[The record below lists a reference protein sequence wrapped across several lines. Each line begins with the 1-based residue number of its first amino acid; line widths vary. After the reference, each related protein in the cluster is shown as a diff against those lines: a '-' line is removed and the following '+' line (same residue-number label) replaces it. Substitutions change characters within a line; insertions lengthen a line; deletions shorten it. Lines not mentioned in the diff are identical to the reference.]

1 MKAKKLSCTAVT
13 VSGSAHGINLL
24 KVNGVRANLT
34 KWLQAHD

>member
-13 VSGSAHGINLL
+13 VAGSAHGGDLL
-24 KVNGVRANLT
+24 AVSGVRAYLL